1 MLQHL
6 LLVLGVACGCY
17 ASESPLPRCS
27 DQVCAKDPHCVYHR
41 GRSVCWSVEDAA
53 DEGGTCRCCQNC
65 IAGTNVFIDEEC
77 HSAIQG
83 CQTSECPKVKCTYGS
98 YIPLC
103 DCCQSCIS
111 IDCKPEDRDEYWPNC
126 AAVSCAA
133 CPEGTTPISSPCRCC
148 NACVKPQS

>member
-1 MLQHL
+1 MLQLL

-41 GRSVCWSVEDAA
+41 GRSVCWNVEDAA
-53 DEGGTCRCCQNC
+53 DEGGACRCCQNC

-83 CQTSECPKVKCTYGS
+83 CQTAECPKVKCTY
-98 YIPLC
+98 
-103 DCCQSCIS
+103 
-111 IDCKPEDRDEYWPNC
+111 DCKPEDRDEYWAQLRSRELRSVPGGNDTHQQSVPMLQRLC
-126 AAVSCAA
+126 ETAVLRLA
-133 CPEGTTPISSPCRCC
+133 C
-148 NACVKPQS
+148 Q